1 MAHKSRRQF
10 VGLMSATVALTS
22 SRRRAEA
29 QAPARE
35 RAGDRDDARQRL
47 GAALRELNQAAGLGV
62 TAEDLDRT
70 EAYATGALLEA
81 GTRLRPLVLPEGLD
95 LPVVF
100 RAPRRRG

>member
-1 MAHKSRRQF
+1 MKSKSRRQF
-10 VGLMSATVALTS
+10 VGLMGTAAALAS
-22 SRRRAEA
+22 SKLVEA

-35 RAGDRDDARQRL
+35 RAGDRDDARRRL

-70 EAYATGALLEA
+70 EAYTTGALLEA
-81 GTRLRPLVLPEGLD
+81 ATRLRRLVLPEGLD

-100 RAPRRRG
+100 RARRRG